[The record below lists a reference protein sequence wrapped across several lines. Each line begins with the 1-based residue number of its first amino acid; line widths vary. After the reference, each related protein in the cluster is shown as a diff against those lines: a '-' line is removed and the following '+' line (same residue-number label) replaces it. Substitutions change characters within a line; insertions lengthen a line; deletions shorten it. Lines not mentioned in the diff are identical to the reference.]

1 MADTLDVAGLV
12 KKNALRPAG
21 TTINTEYYALGDDIL
36 VAIPFEGSRDDGR
49 SARSNVELQANYFRG
64 RGRRGGIIIFF
75 DRMKSQ
81 DREARTIYSDM
92 DRVLTA
98 TGLVGGSM
106 LSRAMASFLLGIA
119 RPKVPIKLFPTF
131 EAALEWVREMN
142 RTADRA
148 LRDEG

>member
-1 MADTLDVAGLV
+1 
-12 KKNALRPAG
+12 
-21 TTINTEYYALGDDIL
+21 
-36 VAIPFEGSRDDGR
+36 
-49 SARSNVELQANYFRG
+49 
-64 RGRRGGIIIFF
+64 
-75 DRMKSQ
+75 MKSQ